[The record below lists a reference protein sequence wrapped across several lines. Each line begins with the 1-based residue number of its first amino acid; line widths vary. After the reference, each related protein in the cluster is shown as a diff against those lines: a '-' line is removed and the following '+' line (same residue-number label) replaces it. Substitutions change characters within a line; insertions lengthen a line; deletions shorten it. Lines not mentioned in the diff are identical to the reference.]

1 MTDLPERLRNAADAH
16 RPDRERMLARVE
28 HAMAADG
35 AGSGAHESGARGHDR
50 QPAAPWMRVTAVTA
64 AVAGAIGIGGLAVGA
79 VNGNGNG
86 EPAGTVVTSGGTNST
101 HPPTAAAGPTGTP
114 GARLPAP
121 RHSQA
126 VSGHRR
132 STPPTHGTAG
142 RTPPAAPADPS
153 TQSPPARAQG
163 TSPGPTGGPS
173 EGPQPQASNGPVSS
187 DGVIAPASND
197 YWTQSDVRLTTAQ
210 NLTSLTV
217 ELRIATVNGES
228 STGSWS
234 SVPDRTAAQVT
245 VEGKELV
252 YRWTLNAGQTLGPG
266 SYTFS
271 GQFNHQPGQGGTD
284 GDRYTVTAGYGSG
297 ATATV
302 SGGF

>member
-35 AGSGAHESGARGHDR
+35 AGSGRHEPGARGHDR
-50 QPAAPWMRVTAVTA
+50 PPAAPWMRVTAVTA

-79 VNGNGNG
+79 VTGDGR
-86 EPAGTVVTSGGTNST
+86 PAGTVVTSGGSSSPA
-101 HPPTAAAGPTGTP
+101 PPPATASGTP
-114 GARLPAP
+114 GSADTRAPVP
-121 RHSQA
+121 RHSTA
-126 VSGHRR
+126 VSGHRGST
-132 STPPTHGTAG
+132 STPRSTAG
-142 RTPPAAPADPS
+142 RTPPAAPS
-153 TQSPPARAQG
+153 TQSPPTHAQG
-163 TSPGPTGGPS
+163 TPAVPPAPPDGTQPPASSGPL
-173 EGPQPQASNGPVSS
+173 QSNG
-187 DGVIAPASND
+187 GIAASSND
-197 YWTQSDVRLTTAQ
+197 YWTQSDVELTTTQ
-210 NLTSLTV
+210 TLTSLTV
-217 ELRIATVNGES
+217 ELRIAVSNGEA

-234 SVPDRTAAQVT
+234 SVPDRTAAQVS
-245 VEGKELV
+245 VEGKTLV

-271 GQFNHQPGQGGTD
+271 GQFNHDQGQGGTD